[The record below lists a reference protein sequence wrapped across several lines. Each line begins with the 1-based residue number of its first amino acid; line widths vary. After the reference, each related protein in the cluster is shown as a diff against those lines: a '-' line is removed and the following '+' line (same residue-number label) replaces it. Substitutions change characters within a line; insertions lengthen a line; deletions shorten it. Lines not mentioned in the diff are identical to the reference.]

1 MSRSFEQIER
11 EAKEKVH
18 IATKRIKK
26 NRMLNEKM
34 AEQEPVV
41 EKTNLKIQET
51 ALEGTLN
58 PAVETDTLKESFER
72 EQNPRQ
78 TQIIDNTKDQL
89 GTQENETVAKKLNE
103 EGNTINT
110 APTKTSNVGSI
121 WEKIILGV
129 SIALFGLFYLES
141 SHSSKEK
148 E

>member
-78 TQIIDNTKDQL
+78 TQIIDNRK
-89 GTQENETVAKKLNE
+89 
-103 EGNTINT
+103 IN
-110 APTKTSNVGSI
+110 
-121 WEKIILGV
+121 
-129 SIALFGLFYLES
+129 
-141 SHSSKEK
+141 
-148 E
+148 